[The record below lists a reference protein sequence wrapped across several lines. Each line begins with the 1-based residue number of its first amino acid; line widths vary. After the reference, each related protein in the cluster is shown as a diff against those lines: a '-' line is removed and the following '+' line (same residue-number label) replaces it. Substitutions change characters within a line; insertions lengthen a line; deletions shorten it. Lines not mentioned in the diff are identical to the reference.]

1 MRLGPYWIIRD
12 TGVPNDLP
20 SRSRRE
26 LVSARLR
33 VDGLEGALRSLER
46 EAEIQND
53 EAERLH
59 EQLELCEQSRNLLT
73 TEVHG
78 LLEQL
83 EAERAAGG
91 EWASIAGE
99 QMARAKTARE
109 VLTDISHLDGN
120 LSARILADRWLDA
133 DEQASNPARES

>member
-1 MRLGPYWIIRD
+1 MTSKPHSSFSEDIATIH
-12 TGVPNDLP
+12 
-20 SRSRRE
+20 
-26 LVSARLR
+26 
-33 VDGLEGALRSLER
+33 RSL
-46 EAEIQND
+46 QYGLKPLND
-53 EAERLH
+53 E
-59 EQLELCEQSRNLLT
+59 SRAALVRI
-73 TEVHG
+73 E
-78 LLEQL
+78 EQL